1 MLEFATI
8 LMAAS
13 VAAASD
19 DTGGRGVEIATAR
32 VQVAILEP
40 ARVRQ
45 GSGHERVG
53 DRPVPQITRRAGE
66 ILVEFQ

>member
-1 MLEFATI
+1 MLVFATL
-8 LMAAS
+8 LMVAS
-13 VAAASD
+13 VATGTG

-32 VQVAILEP
+32 VQAAILEP

-66 ILVEFQ
+66 VLVEFQ

>member
-1 MLEFATI
+1 MLEFATLI
-8 LMAAS
+8 MPASGSAAS
-13 VAAASD
+13 GE
-19 DTGGRGVEIATAR
+19 TGGRGVEIATAR

-53 DRPVPQITRRAGE
+53 DRPAPQITRRAGE

>member
-1 MLEFATI
+1 MPVFAAL
-8 LMAAS
+8 LM
-13 VAAASD
+13 VAAVAAE
-19 DTGGRGVEIATAR
+19 GGEPAGRGAEIATAR
-32 VQVAILEP
+32 VQAAILEP

-45 GSGHERVG
+45 GSGHERTA

>member
-1 MLEFATI
+1 MPVFAALLI
-8 LMAAS
+8 VAS
-13 VAAASD
+13 VAAGTD
-19 DTGGRGVEIATAR
+19 DSGGRGVEVVTAR

-40 ARVRQ
+40 AGVRQ
-45 GSGHERVG
+45 GSGHERVS